1 MVQASKM
8 MDSAMHTA
16 RDSMHNIR
24 DVASHKLHD
33 FSEAASEKM
42 HHMGEMAS
50 EYTHL
55 GRQKARDMARCTADM
70 VQERPIQSTLI
81 AVGLGCLLAAFFVRR

>member
-1 MVQASKM
+1 MVQASKL

-16 RDSMHNIR
+16 RDSMHIIR

-42 HHMGEMAS
+42 HHMGERAS
-50 EYTHL
+50 EYAHL
-55 GRQKARDMARCTADM
+55 GKEKARDMARCTADM
-70 VQERPIQSTLI
+70 VRERPVQSTLI
-81 AVGLGCLLAAFFVRR
+81 ALGLGCLMAAFFVRR